1 MVHTLDLS
9 DNIKRPLDLHYPT
22 PTELSLSNPPKSLPT
37 PTLRTVITTES
48 PSPSLVQRGTGIM
61 QGITS
66 VSIVPKYVLVSNL
79 SFPLE
84 IRQLLDW
91 SMVARATAAST
102 GASGGFGMGN
112 DPGGGKA
119 AMVYSNLF
127 EYFEQ
132 TMTASTVLLAPGSVQ
147 NYHFPVRGRPDGMLL
162 QIRCKQAS
170 GERSGSL
177 PFSTAAA
184 GKSGEATVSGGKGGS
199 RRSSKGDKGSSTN
212 ADAIDKGGGTQHAA
226 APWFGEVDITTLGVV
241 YAKLRVPKLRLIKV
255 QVEMVGASLTATF
268 SEQSVRRPHH

>member
-91 SMVARATAAST
+91 SMVARATAAS
-102 GASGGFGMGN
+102 
-112 DPGGGKA
+112 
-119 AMVYSNLF
+119 MVYSNLF

>member
-1 MVHTLDLS
+1 
-9 DNIKRPLDLHYPT
+9 
-22 PTELSLSNPPKSLPT
+22 
-37 PTLRTVITTES
+37 
-48 PSPSLVQRGTGIM
+48 M
-61 QGITS
+61 QGVTS

-91 SMVARATAAST
+91 SMVARATTAST

-112 DPGGGKA
+112 DFGSGKA

-132 TMTASTVLLAPGSVQ
+132 TMTASIVVLAPGSVQ
-147 NYHFPVRGRPDGMLL
+147 NYHFPVRGRADGMLL

-170 GERSGSL
+170 NESGERGGPSS
-177 PFSTAAA
+177 STAA
-184 GKSGEATVSGGKGGS
+184 GKSDGATVGVLGGGAGGGG
-199 RRSSKGDKGSSTN
+199 RRGSKSDKGSRS
-212 ADAIDKGGGTQHAA
+212 ADKDVDGYVLDKDPGGCQQAAAA

-255 QVEMVGASLTATF
+255 HVEMVGASLTATF
-268 SEQSVRRPHH
+268 SEQSVSHHTLPLPQTTITTHHP